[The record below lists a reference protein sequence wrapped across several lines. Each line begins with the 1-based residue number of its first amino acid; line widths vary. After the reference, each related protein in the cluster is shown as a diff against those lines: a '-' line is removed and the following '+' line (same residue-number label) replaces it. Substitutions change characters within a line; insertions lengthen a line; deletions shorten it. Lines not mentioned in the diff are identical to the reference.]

1 MSTNQNVSAGT
12 LLDLEVHLE
21 GFSLE
26 LKTIFTIIIFW
37 GKMDV
42 LPFRQALEKYPVEL
56 VNA

>member
-21 GFSLE
+21 GLE